1 MNKSLTTQKKYL
13 EFTTPFRAAQYA
25 LLSLALVGQGYEAD
39 RFAVLEPK
47 PCDGQ
52 LEERECRKAKWV
64 QYYLNA
70 LMLRV
75 DLDSLPDMNEC
86 DTASVG
92 YEDIDMSGTYASKTT
107 ALAGANNDV
116 VWTAKTIGSI
126 GNMLQIQYVDPAGN
140 NQALSVSVVGTLIR
154 VSLATG
160 AGGAITSTAA
170 LIVAAVAAHAEAK
183 TLIAGTYAGS
193 DTGAGIVTAMAA
205 ANLTGGTD

>member
-75 DLDSLPDMNEC
+75 DLASLPDMNEC

-92 YEDIDMSGTYASKTT
+92 YEDIDISGTYASRTT
-107 ALAGANNDV
+107 ALTGTNNDV

-126 GNMLQIQYVDPAGN
+126 GNLLQIVYIDPTSN
-140 NQALSVSVVGTLIR
+140 NAALSVGVIGTQ
-154 VSLATG
+154 VFVNLATG
-160 AGGAITSTAA
+160 AGGAITSTANQ
-170 LIVAAVAAHAEAK
+170 IIAAVAAHAAAK
-183 TLIAGTYAGS
+183 TLLVGTVAAS
-193 DTGAGIVTAMAA
+193 NTGAGVVTSLPA